1 MIDINNKIHEE
12 LIREAAKTNFW
23 AFCCFYDFEF
33 FAKKRRFLKPVAE
46 AMQLVIDE
54 YIEGRAIK
62 ISVSM
67 PPRAGKSYITSLF
80 AAYWLCRFPEL
91 SVMRNTCTAT
101 LYDKLS
107 YDTRAIIRSEKLKE
121 VFPEVELSRDKQNVS
136 GWNLTTAKQVSYFG
150 AGVGGSIIGFG
161 ANLAITDDL
170 YVNMRAA
177 MSDAVKTMTR
187 SWKQSAHDSRKEK
200 NCPEIYIGTRWTTDD
215 VIGEIIDSG
224 QLTKCVIIPALDEND
239 KSFCEDV
246 KTTEEYI
253 HIRETIEPSIWGAE
267 YMQKPANIEG
277 LLLPKSSLKFDDLS
291 KLDSTQCS
299 YRVAVGDPADKGGDK
314 YSMPFIWM
322 TATQNGVICYVK
334 SVVHNGF
341 GIMENTDKIAE
352 RVKRLMIGEIVIESN
367 GVGLAAIN
375 EMKRAGFG
383 TTTSGIKLVPLA
395 ATEQKEVRIQA
406 NYEFIQDNFVFDINY
421 ADDPEY
427 RSFIN
432 DLTSYV
438 AGEDNKHKKDAIDV
452 LSTASDI
459 IKYKFARL
467 IYR

>member
-1 MIDINNKIHEE
+1 MNEIDISEKYQPLFKLLDGKHPEVD
-12 LIREAAKTNFW
+12 T
-23 AFCCFYDFEF
+23 
-33 FAKKRRFLKPVAE
+33 
-46 AMQLVIDE
+46 VILTG
-54 YIEGRAIK
+54 GRA
-62 ISVSM
+62 S
-67 PPRAGKSYITSLF
+67 GKSYSVGIWSAIGLTEYQYNILYTRFTNSSIVDSVKPEVSDKIELLGLQSIVNDTNTHIECGSNRIAFKGIKTGSKQQTANLKSLTGFNVFVVDEAEELPDLETFKKVFYSIRSHTKRNLNILLLNPTYRQHWIYQELF
-80 AAYWLCRFPEL
+80 AKRGIADGFNGVKDN
-91 SVMRNTCTAT
+91 VM
-101 LYDKLS
+101 
-107 YDTRAIIRSEKLKE
+107 
-121 VFPEVELSRDKQNVS
+121 
-136 GWNLTTAKQVSYFG
+136 
-150 AGVGGSIIGFG
+150 
-161 ANLAITDDL
+161 
-170 YVNMRAA
+170 
-177 MSDAVKTMTR
+177 
-187 SWKQSAHDSRKEK
+187 
-200 NCPEIYIGTRWTTDD
+200 
-215 VIGEIIDSG
+215 
-224 QLTKCVIIPALDEND
+224 
-239 KSFCEDV
+239 
-246 KTTEEYI
+246 YI
-253 HIRETIEPSIWGAE
+253 HTSYLDVNPKYIPENIRKDYDRLKRDDPDQYDNIVMGGWVDE
-267 YMQKPANIEG
+267 IEG

-291 KLDSTQCS
+291 KLDPTQCS

-322 TATQNGVICYVK
+322 TATDNGVICYVK
-334 SVVHNGF
+334 SVVHNGN

-352 RVKRLMIGEIVIESN
+352 RVKRLMIGELVIESN

-406 NYEFIQDNFVFDINY
+406 NYEFIRDNFVFDINY